1 MPGTGSPARVPV
13 RTIGGPTALISY
25 GGLNLLT
32 DPTFDAPADHPVGN
46 GTVITKTAPPSAAP
60 ADLGPIDAVLLS
72 HDEHPDNLDVS
83 GRALLADVPLTLTTR
98 GGAERLGGTARSVRG
113 LAPWEDTQVTRP
125 GGGTVTVTAVPALH
139 GPEGAEEVLGEVI
152 GFVLTGD
159 GLPKVYVSGDN
170 ASLDLVRQVAGRFG
184 PVDTAVLFAGA
195 ARAPMFDTTITLDS
209 AQAAEA
215 ARILGAHQAVPVHF
229 EGWTHF
235 TEGRE
240 ELKRA
245 FTAAGLS
252 ERLDLV

>member
-1 MPGTGSPARVPV
+1 MSGTGSPVPV
-13 RTIGGPTALISY
+13 RPVGGPTALITY

-32 DPTFDAPADHPVGN
+32 DPTFDPPGDHPVGD
-46 GTVITKTAPPSAAP
+46 GIVITKTAPPAAAP
-60 ADLGPIDAVLLS
+60 AEVGPVDAVLLS

-83 GRALLADVPLTLTTR
+83 GRALLAEVPLTLTTR
-98 GGAERLGGTARSVRG
+98 GGAERLGGTARG
-113 LAPWEDTQVTRP
+113 LAPWESTDIPRP
-125 GGGTVTVTAVPALH
+125 GGGAVTVTAVPALH

-170 ASLDLVRQVAGRFG
+170 ASLDLVRQVADRFG
-184 PVDTAVLFAGA
+184 PVDTAILFAGA

-215 ARILGAHQAVPVHF
+215 TRILGARQAVPLHF

-235 TEGRE
+235 SEGRE
-240 ELKRA
+240 ELEKA
-245 FTAAGLS
+245 FTTAGLS
-252 ERLDLV
+252 ERLDLA

>member
-1 MPGTGSPARVPV
+1 MSGTGSPARVPV

-25 GGLNLLT
+25 GGLKLLT
-32 DPTFDAPADHPVGN
+32 DPTFDSPGDHPVGD
-46 GTVITKTAPPSAAP
+46 GIVITKTAPPAASP
-60 ADLGPIDAVLLS
+60 AGIGPVDAVLLS
-72 HDEHPDNLDVS
+72 HDEHPDNLDLS

-98 GGAERLGGTARSVRG
+98 SGAERLAATARSVRG
-113 LAPWEDTQVTRP
+113 LAPWEGTEVPRP
-125 GGGTVTVTAVPALH
+125 GGGAVTVTAVPALH

-170 ASLDLVRQVAGRFG
+170 ASLDLVREVAGRFG

-215 ARILGAHQAVPVHF
+215 TRILGARRSVPVHF

-235 TEGRE
+235 SEGRA
-240 ELKRA
+240 ELEKA
-245 FTAAGLS
+245 FTTAGLS
-252 ERLDLV
+252 ERLQFA

>member
-1 MPGTGSPARVPV
+1 MSGTGSPVPV
-13 RTIGGPTALISY
+13 RPVGGPTALITY

-32 DPTFDAPADHPVGN
+32 DPTFDPPGDHPVGD
-46 GTVITKTAPPSAAP
+46 GIVITKTAPPAAAP
-60 ADLGPIDAVLLS
+60 AEVGPVDAVLLS

-83 GRALLADVPLTLTTR
+83 GRALLAEVPLTLTTR
-98 GGAERLGGTARSVRG
+98 GGAERLGGTARG
-113 LAPWEDTQVTRP
+113 LAPWESTDIPRP
-125 GGGTVTVTAVPALH
+125 GGGAVTVTAVPALH

-170 ASLDLVRQVAGRFG
+170 ASLELVRQVADRFG

-215 ARILGAHQAVPVHF
+215 ARILGARQAVPLHF

-235 TEGRE
+235 SEGRE
-240 ELKRA
+240 ELENA

-252 ERLDLV
+252 ERLDLA